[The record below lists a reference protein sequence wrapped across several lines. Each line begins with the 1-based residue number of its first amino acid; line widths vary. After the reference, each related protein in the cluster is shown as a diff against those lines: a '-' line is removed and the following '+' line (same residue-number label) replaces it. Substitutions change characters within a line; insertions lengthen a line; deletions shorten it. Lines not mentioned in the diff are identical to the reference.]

1 MSNLSDADS
10 KETTTK
16 PKVYP
21 KRVLPPYFPHFDV
34 PRLPGSTDPAILEG
48 IFLEWVNMPDELRCD
63 PEVEAEAEARINEES
78 KVRVKKYLDARVIRG
93 MRELGYSDSD
103 IGRIVDMSADEV
115 DEFMRNYVE

>member
-1 MSNLSDADS
+1 
-10 KETTTK
+10 
-16 PKVYP
+16 
-21 KRVLPPYFPHFDV
+21 
-34 PRLPGSTDPAILEG
+34 
-48 IFLEWVNMPDELRCD
+48 VNMPDELRCD